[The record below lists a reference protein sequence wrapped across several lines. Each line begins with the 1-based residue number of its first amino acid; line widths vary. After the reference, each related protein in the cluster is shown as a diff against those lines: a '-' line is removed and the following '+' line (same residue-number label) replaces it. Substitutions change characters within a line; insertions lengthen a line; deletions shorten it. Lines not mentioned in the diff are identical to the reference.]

1 MEYAAM
7 RVTLLKHTIK
17 APTEYS
23 YAYILITHQF
33 NIDDILTARANGKK
47 NSFLRF
53 YSRKLYAMDHITR
66 TRHNT

>member
-47 NSFLRF
+47 IVFFGSTPESYMHL
-53 YSRKLYAMDHITR
+53 
-66 TRHNT
+66 

>member
-1 MEYAAM
+1 MEHAAM

-47 NSFLRF
+47 
-53 YSRKLYAMDHITR
+53 
-66 TRHNT
+66 